1 MASEPHWNTFG
12 VDATPAQ
19 DSRKNK
25 GDETDSNWDG
35 AQDAALGLVDYAEDW
50 VEGVLNRAK
59 TEYHNIVDSLS
70 NAVGFVNMM
79 MGWDGEESHD

>member
-12 VDATPAQ
+12 VDGNPAQ
-19 DSRKNK
+19 DPGKSN
-25 GDETDSNWDG
+25 GDETDSNWEG
-35 AQDAALGLVDYAEDW
+35 PQNAAFGLVDYAESW

-59 TEYHNIVDSLS
+59 TEYHNIVESLS

-79 MGWDGEESHD
+79 MGWNGEDSHD